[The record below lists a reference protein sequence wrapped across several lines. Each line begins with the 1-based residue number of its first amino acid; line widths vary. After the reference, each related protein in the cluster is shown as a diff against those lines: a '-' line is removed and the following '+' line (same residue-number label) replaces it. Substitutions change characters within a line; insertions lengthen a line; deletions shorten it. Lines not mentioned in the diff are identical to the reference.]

1 MGKVIG
7 IGGIFMKFNNPK
19 AMTEW
24 YEAALGLQANEYG
37 VLFAFNNVQQ
47 EQPSY
52 LQLGVFQKDTDY
64 FGTKEQQYMLN
75 FRVENLD
82 SLILHLQQMGTS
94 IVDELTEYEYGKF
107 IHILDPE
114 GNRIELWEPIDHV
127 FSNEKQE
134 EMR

>member
-1 MGKVIG
+1 
-7 IGGIFMKFNNPK
+7 
-19 AMTEW
+19 
-24 YEAALGLQANEYG
+24 
-37 VLFAFNNVQQ
+37 
-47 EQPSY
+47 
-52 LQLGVFQKDTDY
+52 
-64 FGTKEQQYMLN
+64 MLN

-94 IVDELTEYEYGKF
+94 IVDEMTEYEYGKF

-114 GNRIELWEPIDHV
+114 GNRIELWEPIHHV